1 MYVSE
6 KKEVNVII
14 TIIIIIEYTG
24 ICIYKQ
30 SFEYNR
36 VFNMLDIKQSLGSY
50 CTRYLALP
58 ETEACSELCQRAKM
72 ALCGRII
79 TFN

>member
-6 KKEVNVII
+6 KREVNVII
-14 TIIIIIEYTG
+14 AIIIIIEYTG

-30 SFEYNR
+30 SFEYAR
-36 VFNMLDIKQSLGSY
+36 VFSMLDIKYSLGSH

-58 ETEACSELCQRAKM
+58 ETEACSELCQRAK
-72 ALCGRII
+72 ALCGGII
-79 TFN
+79 TFH